1 MLVIEGVC
9 DSNMSIDNF
18 YRFIYEKSLD
28 AILLTSPDGCVY
40 RANQAAINMFQYTEE
55 EMCRL
60 GRCGLVDKSD
70 LHLTPALEQRITQ
83 GYVRAELN
91 YIRKNGEIF
100 PGDTSSALF
109 IDDEGR
115 TRTILIIRDNSLYQ
129 EVKEQERR
137 YAFIDYL
144 TGIYNRRALIDS
156 LEHEIARAKRS
167 MKSLS
172 LMLLDI
178 DHLKRINDHCGHS
191 CGDVVIKSF
200 TKTLVDNLRLYDIV
214 GRYGGDEFIV
224 CLPETDYK
232 TAIEIA
238 ERLRKLIED
247 TKVSYAQ
254 KSIKVT
260 ASIGVGSFDVNSNES
275 CDALISRV
283 DAYMYKAKGKRNKVY
298 GKQKVR

>member
-9 DSNMSIDNF
+9 DNNMSIDSF
-18 YRFIYEKSLD
+18 YRFIFEKSLD

-55 EMCRL
+55 EICRL

-70 LHLTPALEQRITQ
+70 IRLAPALEQRTIH
-83 GYVRAELN
+83 GYARVELN
-91 YIRKNGEIF
+91 YKRRNGEIF
-100 PGDTSSALF
+100 PGDTSSAIF
-109 IDDEGR
+109 IDDEKK
-115 TRTILIIRDNSLYQ
+115 TRTVLIIRDNSLYQ
-129 EVKEQERR
+129 EAKEQERR
-137 YAFIDYL
+137 YAYIDYL

-178 DHLKRINDHCGHS
+178 DHLKLINDHCGHS

-232 TAIEIA
+232 TALEIA
-238 ERLRKLIED
+238 ERLRTLIED
-247 TKVSYAQ
+247 SKISYAQ

-260 ASIGVGSFDVNSNES
+260 ASIGVGTFDVNSNES